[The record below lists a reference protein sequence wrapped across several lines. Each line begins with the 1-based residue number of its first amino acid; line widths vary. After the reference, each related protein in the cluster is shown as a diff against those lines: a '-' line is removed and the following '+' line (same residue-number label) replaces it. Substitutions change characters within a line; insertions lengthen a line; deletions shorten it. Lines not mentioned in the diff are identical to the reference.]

1 MAVRLQ
7 DYEQIVGREEIAELR
22 VFADQVRNKRLQNIN
37 STAVGGGV
45 AEILTRL
52 VPLLCELG
60 IDATWDVIKG
70 DQAFFNITKAL
81 HNALHGHPEEITQEM
96 LDIFQATTQ
105 ENLRS
110 LNLHGDVILV
120 HDPQPAGLIQ
130 RKKEIG
136 RRWIWRCHIDVS
148 TPNPK
153 VWNYL
158 CPLIDQYDASVF
170 SMPEFARDLSIPQ
183 YMVTPSIDPLSDKNK
198 PLSPSY
204 IQKVLDKYELD
215 SERPILTQ
223 ISRFDRLKDP
233 LGVIAAYRLVKKHH
247 DCQLLLAG
255 GGAPD
260 DPEGEVV
267 LHEVQEAAD
276 KDPDI
281 HVCLLPPF
289 SDLEINALVRGST
302 LVMQKSIKEGFGLT
316 VSEALWKKKPVVG
329 GRVGGIKLQIMNG
342 VTGFLVHS
350 PEGAAHR
357 TIQLLG
363 NPKMREALGEN
374 GHLHV
379 KQNFLLTRHLKD
391 YLFLML
397 ALDHPEED
405 IVQFYQTQSTGHGK
419 LETTPL
425 SSNLIQ

>member
-1 MAVRLQ
+1 MAIRLQ
-7 DYEQIVGREEIAELR
+7 DYEQIVGREEIAELS
-22 VFADQVRNKRLQNIN
+22 VFAERVGNKRLQNIN

-52 VPLLCELG
+52 VPLLGELG
-60 IDATWDVIKG
+60 IVATWDVIKG
-70 DQAFFNITKAL
+70 DQAFFNITKAF
-81 HNALHGHPEEITQEM
+81 HNALHGHPEEITREM
-96 LDIFQATTQ
+96 LDHFQANT
-105 ENLRS
+105 EANLRS
-110 LNLHGDVILV
+110 LDLNGDVIVV
-120 HDPQPAGLIQ
+120 HDPQPAGLILK
-130 RKKEIG
+130 KKEIG

-153 VWNYL
+153 VWDFL
-158 CPLIDQYDASVF
+158 RPMIDQYDASVF
-170 SMPEFARDLSIPQ
+170 SMPDFARDLAVPQ
-183 YMVTPSIDPLSDKNK
+183 YMVPPSIDPLSDKNK
-198 PLSPSY
+198 PLSQST
-204 IQKVLDKYELD
+204 IQAVLDKYELD
-215 SERPILTQ
+215 STRPILTQ

-233 LGVIAAYRLVKKHH
+233 LGVIAAYRLVKRNH

-267 LHEVQEAAD
+267 LREVKEAAAG
-276 KDPDI
+276 DPDI

-302 LVMQKSIKEGFGLT
+302 VVMQKSIKEGFGLT

-329 GRVGGIKLQIMNG
+329 GRVGGIKLQILNG

-350 PEGAAHR
+350 PEGAARR
-357 TIQLLG
+357 TMQLLA
-363 NPKMREALGEN
+363 NPGLRRTMGEN
-374 GHLHV
+374 GHQHV

-397 ALDHPEED
+397 SLDHPEED
-405 IVQFYQTQSTGHGK
+405 IVQFY
-419 LETTPL
+419 E
-425 SSNLIQ
+425 N